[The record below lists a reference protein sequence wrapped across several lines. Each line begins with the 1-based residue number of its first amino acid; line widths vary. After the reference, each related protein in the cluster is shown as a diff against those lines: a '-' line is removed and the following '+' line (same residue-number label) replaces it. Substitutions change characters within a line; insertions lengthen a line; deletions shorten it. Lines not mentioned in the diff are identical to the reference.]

1 MTAAAIPVVL
11 LVDNEP
17 LVRAVLA
24 EVLRQSGFEV
34 RTASSGTEAVEMVRH
49 ALPSLVLMDVQMPG
63 LSGWDTL
70 DRLHEVQPALPV
82 LMMSGADLH
91 EEALTRGAVG
101 FIAKPYRPIEVVG
114 CVRQTLSRTA

>member
-1 MTAAAIPVVL
+1 MTAAPAPVVL

-91 EEALTRGAVG
+91 DEALTRGAAG
-101 FIAKPYRPIEVVG
+101 FIAKPYRPVDVVRD
-114 CVRQTLSRTA
+114 VREALSPAG

>member
-1 MTAAAIPVVL
+1 MTVAAIPSVL

-49 ALPSLVLMDVQMPG
+49 TPPSLVLMDVQMPG
-63 LSGWDTL
+63 LSGWETL
-70 DRLHEVQPALPV
+70 ALLHEVAPTLPV

-91 EEALTRGAVG
+91 DDALTRGAAG
-101 FIAKPYRPIEVVG
+101 FISKPYRPVDVVRD
-114 CVRQTLSRTA
+114 VRKALSPPD

>member
-1 MTAAAIPVVL
+1 
-11 LVDNEP
+11 
-17 LVRAVLA
+17 
-24 EVLRQSGFEV
+24 
-34 RTASSGTEAVEMVRH
+34 MVRH

-91 EEALTRGAVG
+91 DEALTRGAAG
-101 FIAKPYRPIEVVG
+101 FIAKPYRPVDVVRD
-114 CVRQTLSRTA
+114 VREALSPAG